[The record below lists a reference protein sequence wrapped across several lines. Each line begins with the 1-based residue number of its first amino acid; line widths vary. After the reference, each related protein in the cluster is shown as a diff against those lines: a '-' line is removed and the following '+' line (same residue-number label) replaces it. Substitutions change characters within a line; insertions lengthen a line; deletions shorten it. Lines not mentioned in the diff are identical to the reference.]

1 MAEYSGTIKERK
13 VKAGGIMGRKIIC
26 PECNTIFDEDV
37 LKQRNSET
45 ICLVCG
51 KSLLG
56 DDNNSEH
63 EESSDNNNS
72 EQDGWIT
79 WYYYG
84 MKDKKGNKTKTTSLR
99 DKPINLEEFGDIYFL
114 IQEFKAPPRD
124 LSGSSERA
132 KEILRTYIPDAFVY
146 PEKKEPEIRCPRCF
160 STEYTLLNK
169 GYSIFTGFLGSGR
182 VKRVCNYCKKEF

>member
-1 MAEYSGTIKERK
+1 MFLAEYSGTIKERK
-13 VKAGGIMGRKIIC
+13 VKVGGILGRKIIC
-26 PECNTIFDEDV
+26 HSCGAVMPFEKIKDAKVCPVCNVPF
-37 LKQRNSET
+37 
-45 ICLVCG
+45 
-51 KSLLG
+51 
-56 DDNNSEH
+56 DDNSDH
-63 EESSDNNNS
+63 EKSPDNKNS

-124 LSGSSERA
+124 SSGSSERA
-132 KEILRTYIPDAFVY
+132 KEILHTYIPDAFVY
-146 PEKKEPEIRCPRCF
+146 SEKKEPVVRCPRCQ
-160 STEYTLLNK
+160 SREYTLLNK
-169 GYSIFTGFLGSGR
+169 GFLGSGR